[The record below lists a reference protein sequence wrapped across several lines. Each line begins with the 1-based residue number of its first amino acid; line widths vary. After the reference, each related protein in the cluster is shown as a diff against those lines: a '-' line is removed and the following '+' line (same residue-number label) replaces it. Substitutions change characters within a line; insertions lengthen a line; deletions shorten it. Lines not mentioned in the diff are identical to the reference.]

1 MKKIIA
7 LVFLIVALTVG
18 ACVTVRQASATT
30 IKEGFVGIV
39 LTFGK
44 AEPDILKPGF
54 YLTPPWKSV
63 VKMDCRWQKYEVA
76 CSAFSKDIQQVDI
89 KMTCNYKL
97 SEDGARRIYSQV
109 GTDYGSK
116 IMEPC
121 ILDAVKAVF
130 SKYTAEELISE
141 RDGISTEVYEAVY
154 SKMGIYDVKIQDV
167 AITDIDF
174 SDAFTDAVEAKQVA
188 TQKKLQTQTEQEQ
201 QTIIA
206 EAEAKREKIKAQAD
220 AEMKKIAAEAD
231 AEAVRIQADAES
243 YRLEME
249 AKSITDKVIQKE
261 YIKKWNGQLP
271 IISGSGAT
279 PIVDMGDLINPE
291 G

>member
-1 MKKIIA
+1 MKKVCTIIF
-7 LVFLIVALTVG
+7 VLIVAVVI
-18 ACVTVRQASATT
+18 AFFYADSASATT
-30 IKEGFVGIV
+30 IKEGYVGIV
-39 LTFGK
+39 LNWGK
-44 AEPDILKPGF
+44 AEADVLTPGF
-54 YLTPPWKSV
+54 YLIPPWKSV
-63 VKMDCRWQKYEVA
+63 VKMDCRWQKYEVV

-109 GTDYGSK
+109 GEDYGSK

-141 RDGISTEVYEAVY
+141 RGIISSEVYETIY
-154 SKMGIYDVKIQDV
+154 SKMEIYDVKIKDV

-206 EAEAKREKIKAQAD
+206 EAEAEREKIKAQAD
-220 AEMKKIAAEAD
+220 AEKKKIAAEAD

-243 YRLEME
+243 YRLEVE
-249 AKSITDKVIQKE
+249 SKNITDKVIQKE

-271 IISGSGAT
+271 IISGGSAT
-279 PIVDMGDLINPE
+279 PIVNMTELLNGE
-291 G
+291 K

>member
-1 MKKIIA
+1 MKKVCTIIF
-7 LVFLIVALTVG
+7 VLIAAAVIAFFC
-18 ACVTVRQASATT
+18 ADSASATT
-30 IKEGFVGIV
+30 IKEGYVGIV
-39 LTFGK
+39 LNWGK
-44 AEPDILKPGF
+44 AEADVLTPGF
-54 YLTPPWKSV
+54 YVIPPWKSV
-63 VKMDCRWQKYEVA
+63 VKMDCRWQKYEVV

-109 GTDYGSK
+109 GEDYGSK

-154 SKMGIYDVKIQDV
+154 SKMEIYDVKIQDV

-206 EAEAKREKIKAQAD
+206 EAEAEREKIKAQAD
-220 AEMKKIAAEAD
+220 AE
-231 AEAVRIQADAES
+231 S
-243 YRLEME
+243 YRLEVE
-249 AKSITDKVIQKE
+249 SKNITDKVIQKE

-271 IISGSGAT
+271 IISGGSAT
-279 PIVDMGDLINPE
+279 PIVNMTELLNGE
-291 G
+291 K

>member
-7 LVFLIVALTVG
+7 LVFLFVALAIGAIATVH
-18 ACVTVRQASATT
+18 QASATT
-30 IKEGFVGIV
+30 IEEGFVGIV

-154 SKMGIYDVKIQDV
+154 SKMEIYDVKIQDV

-174 SDAFTDAVEAKQVA
+174 SDAFTDAVESKQVA

-231 AEAVRIQADAES
+231 AVRIQADAES

>member
-7 LVFLIVALTVG
+7 LVFLIAALAVG
-18 ACVTVRQASATT
+18 ACVTVRQALATT
-30 IKEGFVGIV
+30 IEEGFVGIV

-141 RDGISTEVYEAVY
+141 RDGISAEVYETVY
-154 SKMGIYDVKIQDV
+154 SKMEIYDVKIQDV

>member
-7 LVFLIVALTVG
+7 LVFLIVALAVG

-30 IKEGFVGIV
+30 IEEGFVGIV

-154 SKMGIYDVKIQDV
+154 SKMEIYDVKIQDV

-261 YIKKWNGQLP
+261 YIK
-271 IISGSGAT
+271 SGMVSCRLSAD
-279 PIVDMGDLINPE
+279 PARRRL
-291 G
+291 